1 MYDERFSLKPNRL
14 PGIYDKLFLLFS
26 SSCRPDMCP
35 VNALFVPQPFLLISI
50 LILGCNS
57 FCNSFL
63 VSKFPLIPRS
73 ATAKSP
79 SKAPSAA
86 PFKSLLQAYEIN
98 NEIIDE
104 INDDDDDDVQF
115 PQPLT
120 PVDRALRASRF
131 WSSAVPGKR

>member
-1 MYDERFSLKPNRL
+1 MYDERFSLKPLHL
-14 PGIYDKLFLLFS
+14 PGIYELIIFFS
-26 SSCRPDMCP
+26 SLLSSMSP
-35 VNALFVPQPFLLISI
+35 VNALFVPQPFLFICI

-63 VSKFPLIPRS
+63 VSRFPLIPRS

-79 SKAPSAA
+79 SRA
-86 PFKSLLQAYEIN
+86 PFKGSPSLLQAYEIN
-98 NEIIDE
+98 NKIIDE
-104 INDDDDDDVQF
+104 INDDDDDDIQF